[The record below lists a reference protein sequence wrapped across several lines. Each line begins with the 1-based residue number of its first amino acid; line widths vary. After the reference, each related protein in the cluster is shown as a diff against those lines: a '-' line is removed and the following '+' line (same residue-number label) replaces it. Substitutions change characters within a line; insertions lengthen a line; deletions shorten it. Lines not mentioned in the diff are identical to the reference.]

1 MIMKR
6 MLRNKTLLLSVSGII
21 LAVALCL
28 LAVKGIP
35 ETVLSASSHDDDS
48 VKLCPL
54 VAVDATPYRG
64 LMQMLGVGDRC
75 IDFSSEMKPD
85 VEKIVASG
93 AQMFMVSAYDG
104 VDLTK
109 YRRMNIQLVECR
121 DFMET
126 TPLGRAAWI
135 KKFGRLWGVDKRAD
149 SLYQVVEKRYKELSS
164 RVKKST
170 TRPAVFFDT
179 MYGNMWYQPSKI
191 STAGGMVADAG
202 GRLPFDIN
210 INGGS
215 MAMSKEQVLSAAKD
229 AEVWIIRYQ
238 GDQPMTLKQL
248 ADMSPVYSQFR
259 AFREGNVWGVNT
271 SKVAYFDEAPF
282 RPDYL
287 LEDMVNILHPELH
300 LSSRMHY
307 YSKLQ

>member
-1 MIMKR
+1 MR
-6 MLRNKTLLLSVSGII
+6 LSRNSKIAIFTFMGVVVAAAAWLLVRPG
-21 LAVALCL
+21 A
-28 LAVKGIP
+28 P
-35 ETVLSASSHDDDS
+35 ETVFTSSRHEASARQ
-48 VKLCPL
+48 KCPL

-75 IDFSSEMKPD
+75 IDFSDQMKPD

-93 AQMFMVSAYDG
+93 AEMFMVSAYDG
-104 VDLTK
+104 LDLSK
-109 YRRMNIQLVECR
+109 YRRMDMPIVECR

-126 TPLGRAAWI
+126 TPLGRAAWM
-135 KKFGRLWGVDKRAD
+135 KRYGQLWGVGERAD
-149 SLYQVVEKRYKELSS
+149 SLYRVVEKRYLALKS
-164 RVKKST
+164 RVAKTAS
-170 TRPAVFFDT
+170 RPAVFFDT
-179 MYGNMWYQPSKI
+179 MYGNMWYQPSKA
-191 STAGGMVADAG
+191 STAGSMVADAG

-210 INGGS
+210 LKGGS
-215 MAMSKEQVLSAAKD
+215 LAMSKEQVLSAAAD

-238 GDQPMTLKQL
+238 GDRPMTLKQL
-248 ADMSPVYSQFR
+248 SSLSPVYSQFR

-287 LEDMVNILHPELH
+287 LEDMINILHPEVK
-300 LSSRMHY
+300 LSARMHY

>member
-1 MIMKR
+1 MKQL
-6 MLRNKTLLLSVSGII
+6 LRNKTLILSVSGIVLAAALCV
-21 LAVALCL
+21 LAVR
-28 LAVKGIP
+28 GIP
-35 ETVLSASSHDDDS
+35 ETPFSVSHQDEATEGQ
-48 VKLCPL
+48 CPL

-75 IDFSSEMKPD
+75 IDFSSQMKPD

-104 VDLTK
+104 VDLSK
-109 YRRMNIQLVECR
+109 YRRMNMRLVECR

-126 TPLGRAAWI
+126 TPLGRAAWM
-135 KKFGRLWGVDKRAD
+135 KKFGRLWGVGKRAD
-149 SLYQVVEKRYKELSS
+149 SLYQVVETRYRELSR
-164 RVKKST
+164 RVKKT
-170 TRPAVFFDT
+170 AARPAVFFDT
-179 MYGNMWYQPSKI
+179 MYGNMWYQPSRI
-191 STAGGMVADAG
+191 STAGGMVEDAG
-202 GRLPFDIN
+202 GRLPFDIS

-215 MAMSKEQVLSAAKD
+215 LAMSKEQVLSAAKD

-248 ADMSPVYSQFR
+248 ASLSPVYSQFR

-287 LEDMVNILHPELH
+287 LEDMVNILHPEMK

-307 YSKLQ
+307 YSRLK

>member
-1 MIMKR
+1 
-6 MLRNKTLLLSVSGII
+6 MLRKKNLVLSVSGIV
-21 LAVALCL
+21 LAVALCV
-28 LAVKGIP
+28 LAVRGIP
-35 ETVLSASSHDDDS
+35 ETVLSAGQQDE
-48 VKLCPL
+48 VAEGRCPL

-75 IDFSSEMKPD
+75 IDFSSQMKPD

-93 AQMFMVSAYDG
+93 AEMFMVSAYDG
-104 VDLTK
+104 VDLSK
-109 YRRMNIQLVECR
+109 YRRMNLQLVECR

-126 TPLGRAAWI
+126 TPLARAAWM
-135 KKFGRLWGVDKRAD
+135 KKIGRLWGVGKRAD
-149 SLYQVVEKRYKELSS
+149 SLYQVVETRYKGLSR
-164 RVKKST
+164 RVSKAN

-179 MYGNMWYQPSKI
+179 MYGNMWYQPSRI

-210 INGGS
+210 LNGGS
-215 MAMSKEQVLSAAKD
+215 LAMSKEQVLSAAKD

-248 ADMSPVYSQFR
+248 ANLSPVYSQFR

-287 LEDMVNILHPELH
+287 LEDMINILHPELR

-307 YSKLQ
+307 YSRLK

>member
-1 MIMKR
+1 MKQT
-6 MLRNKTLLLSVSGII
+6 LRNKTLLFSVSGVV
-21 LAVALCL
+21 LVAAVCL
-28 LAVKGIP
+28 LAVRGIP
-35 ETVLSASSHDDDS
+35 ETVLSAGQQDEAAAGQ
-48 VKLCPL
+48 CPL

-75 IDFSSEMKPD
+75 IDFSSQMKPD

-93 AQMFMVSAYDG
+93 AEMFMVSAYDG
-104 VDLTK
+104 VDLSK
-109 YRRMNIQLVECR
+109 YRRMNLQLVECR

-126 TPLGRAAWI
+126 TPLGRAAWM
-135 KKFGRLWGVDKRAD
+135 KKFGRLWDVGKRAD
-149 SLYQVVEKRYKELSS
+149 SLYQVVETRYRELSA
-164 RVKKST
+164 RVYKT
-170 TRPAVFFDT
+170 AARPAVFFDT

-210 INGGS
+210 LKGGS
-215 MAMSKEQVLSAAKD
+215 LAMSKEQVLSAAKD

-238 GDQPMTLKQL
+238 GDRPMTLKQL
-248 ADMSPVYSQFR
+248 ADLSPVYSQFR

-287 LEDMVNILHPELH
+287 LEDMINILHPELR

>member
-1 MIMKR
+1 MKQL
-6 MLRNKTLLLSVSGII
+6 LRNKTLILSVSGIVLAAALCV
-21 LAVALCL
+21 LAVR
-28 LAVKGIP
+28 GIP
-35 ETVLSASSHDDDS
+35 ETPFSASHQDEAAEGQ
-48 VKLCPL
+48 CPL

-75 IDFSSEMKPD
+75 IDFSSQMKPD

-104 VDLTK
+104 VDLSK
-109 YRRMNIQLVECR
+109 YRRMNLQLVECR

-126 TPLGRAAWI
+126 TPLGRAAWM
-135 KKFGRLWGVDKRAD
+135 KKFGRLWGVGKRAD
-149 SLYQVVEKRYKELSS
+149 SLYQEVESRYKELSR
-164 RVKKST
+164 RVKKT
-170 TRPAVFFDT
+170 AARPAVFFDT
-179 MYGNMWYQPSKI
+179 MYGNMWYQPSRI
-191 STAGGMVADAG
+191 STAGGMVEDAG
-202 GRLPFDIN
+202 GRLPFDIS

-215 MAMSKEQVLSAAKD
+215 LAMSKEQVLSAAKD

-248 ADMSPVYSQFR
+248 SSLSPVYSQFR

-287 LEDMVNILHPELH
+287 LEDMVNILHPEMK

-307 YSKLQ
+307 YTKLQ